1 MMFAWFCKVLFCISE
16 IILFR
21 IPVKFFLLLFLL
33 LLVIL
38 SQWLLSVNCFCA
50 NLLNI
55 QFYVFIFM
63 HISQHRSVY
72 IYQSQSFLCQSRRF
86 PCKILYR
93 FLRQNSCCN
102 QAHPRRGLAWLG
114 SKRIFAIRFATCR
127 IIRDPP
133 ASGSFLMIFHNLY
146 HMWAWLTYDTSKSPP
161 TAYCSAQLKQGT
173 CLTRLKKA
181 AARVSFLWLLHSHK
195 LLLSSIVFEKC
206 IMQKKPRIF
215 IRDSSFSKLYQ
226 SEHSRPAFN

>member
-1 MMFAWFCKVLFCISE
+1 
-16 IILFR
+16 
-21 IPVKFFLLLFLL
+21 
-33 LLVIL
+33 
-38 SQWLLSVNCFCA
+38 
-50 NLLNI
+50 
-55 QFYVFIFM
+55 M

-72 IYQSQSFLCQSRRF
+72 IYQSRSFLCQSRRF

-102 QAHPRRGLAWLG
+102 QAHPRRRLAWLG

-161 TAYCSAQLKQGT
+161 TAYCSAQLKQET

-206 IMQKKPRIF
+206 IMQKSPGFSSGTPHFQNYTKAN
-215 IRDSSFSKLYQ
+215 IRDL
-226 SEHSRPAFN
+226 HSIKQALSLQALQEKQILLHH